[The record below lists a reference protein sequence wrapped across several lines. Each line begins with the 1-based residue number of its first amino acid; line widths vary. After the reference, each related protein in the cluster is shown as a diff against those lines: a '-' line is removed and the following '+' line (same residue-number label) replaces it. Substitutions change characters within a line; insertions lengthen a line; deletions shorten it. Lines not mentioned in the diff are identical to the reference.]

1 MASPSGTPN
10 PDPQPPDTAQAAIR
24 LTNRLFERPYSFHF
38 FQACRRLENAHAH
51 LPRIGYSRRPAQD
64 PVRFGQEPSLRFP
77 PASIEKLQF
86 GQPGRP
92 HRLFITFFGLTGPN
106 GPMPL
111 DFTEHARRRD
121 LSGDHTVARFCDVF
135 NHRMC
140 SLFYRAWAACQQ
152 PVQFERGPAQDRY
165 AVYAGSLFGIGMT
178 SLRHRDAV
186 PDVAK
191 LHYSGRLVCQARHAE
206 GLSAILS
213 DYFRITCRIVEFFG
227 QWLDLPPPYQCR
239 LGESPR
245 TGSLGTTAIVG
256 SRIWDVA
263 QKFRVQFGPMT
274 LAEYERLLPGGDSM
288 RRFAAWVRNYIGD
301 ELTCDLQLILK
312 KEEVPETKMGTFGR
326 LGWTTWLV
334 SGPATKD
341 ADDLV
346 LQPLEA
352 RV

>member
-1 MASPSGTPN
+1 MASPSGTPH
-10 PDPQPPDTAQAAIR
+10 PAHQPPDSAQAVIR

-38 FQACRRLENAHAH
+38 FQACRRLECARPD

-64 PVRFGQEPSLRFP
+64 PVRFGQEPSLAFP
-77 PASIEKLQF
+77 PASIKGLRF
-86 GQPGRP
+86 GEPGRP
-92 HRLFITFFGLTGPN
+92 HRLFVTFFGLMGPN

-111 DFTEHARRRD
+111 DFTEHARRREIA
-121 LSGDHTVARFCDVF
+121 GDHTLARFCDAF

-140 SLFYRAWAACQQ
+140 SLFYRAWATSQQ
-152 PVQFERGPAQDRY
+152 AVQFERGPAADRY
-165 AVYAGSLFGIGMT
+165 AVYIGALFGIGMP

-191 LHYSGRLVCQARHAE
+191 LHYSGRLVCQTRHAE
-206 GLSAILS
+206 GLRAILE
-213 DYFRITCRIVEFFG
+213 DYFRVACRILELFG
-227 QWLDLPPPYQCR
+227 QWLDLPSANQCR

-245 TGSLGTTAIVG
+245 TGTLGRTAILG

-274 LAEYERLLPGGDSM
+274 LAEYERLLPGGDSL

-312 KEEVPETKMGTFGR
+312 KEEVPEIKMGAFGR
-326 LGWTTWLV
+326 LGWTTWLL
-334 SGPATKD
+334 SEPAKRD

-352 RV
+352 